1 MTEEINFL
9 DCRGLNCPLP
19 VLNISKKMKSLESGS
34 QLNVYTTD
42 PLSELD
48 IILWAE
54 KTNNKVLSMDNRG
67 EFFDFFIK
75 KG

>member
-1 MTEEINFL
+1 MI
-9 DCRGLNCPLP
+9 
-19 VLNISKKMKSLESGS
+19 SLESGS

-54 KTNNKVLSMDNRG
+54 KTNNKVLSMENRG